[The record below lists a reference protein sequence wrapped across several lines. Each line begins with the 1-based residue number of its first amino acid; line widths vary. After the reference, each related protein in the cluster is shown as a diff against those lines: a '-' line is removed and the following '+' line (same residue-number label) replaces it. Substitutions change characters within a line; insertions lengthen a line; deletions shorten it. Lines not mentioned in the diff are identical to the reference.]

1 MPRELRNA
9 KINYVSYVDK
19 AANKKRFLLTKSED
33 GNEEPTFEKEIK
45 AIAKT
50 DNEEQR
56 LVYGI
61 VYEPD
66 ELDAH
71 DDYMTAEEI
80 EKAAHQFL
88 KDARNVDKQHN
99 FQKGYGEVVESYI
112 APQDF
117 TVGED
122 TVKKGSWVLVTK
134 ATEEIWEDIKSGK
147 ITGYSMAGTAET
159 VEKSSKVS
167 DNNHEND
174 HSNGFVK
181 SFLKAFDVTIKKLF
195 NKEEDEMKAEDI
207 QKMLEE
213 SLKPLSD
220 KIETLEKGL
229 EDAKADKEDVKK
241 EDVDNKDQKDEKEDV
256 QKSAEEQVEV
266 FKSVV
271 EKALKPLEDRLETIE
286 KARGNSTAIEKDGKE
301 KDIEK
306 ADDNVFDDLFKLY

>member
-9 KINYVSYVDK
+9 KITHVSYVDK

-33 GNEEPTFEKEIK
+33 GNEQPTFEKEIK

-50 DNEEQR
+50 DSEEQR

-71 DDYMTAEEI
+71 GDFMTSEEI

-112 APQDF
+112 APQNF
-117 TVGED
+117 QVGEE

-134 ATEEIWEDIKSGK
+134 ASEEIWNDIKNGK
-147 ITGYSMAGTAET
+147 ITGYSMAGTAEV
-159 VEKSSKVS
+159 VEKSSKMS
-167 DNNHEND
+167 DNNHEDMNLFKQ
-174 HSNGFVK
+174 FVK
-181 SFLKAFDVTIKKLF
+181 AISHLLKQDQKQIEKD
-195 NKEEDEMKAEDI
+195 EEEIDMKAEDI
-207 QKMLEE
+207 KKMLDEA
-213 SLKPLSD
+213 LKPLSD
-220 KIETLEKGL
+220 KIEALE
-229 EDAKADKEDVKK
+229 VKK
-241 EDVDNKDQKDEKEDV
+241 EEDQVEKKDENKDEKVE
-256 QKSAEEQVEV
+256 KSAEEIAQEQAEL
-266 FKSVV
+266 FKSAI
-271 EKALKPLEDRLETIE
+271 EKALKPLEDRLEKIE

-301 KDIEK
+301 DVEK
-306 ADDNVFDDLFKLY
+306 SENVFDDLFKLY